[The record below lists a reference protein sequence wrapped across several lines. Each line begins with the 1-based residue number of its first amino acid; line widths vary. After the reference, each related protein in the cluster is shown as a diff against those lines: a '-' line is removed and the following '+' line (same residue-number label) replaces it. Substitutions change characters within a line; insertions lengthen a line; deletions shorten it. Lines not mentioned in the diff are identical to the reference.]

1 MKGKRSPTNS
11 ESTGRIYPRK
21 SEDFKF
27 IQQTVLDMTDWE
39 TSISSSGEDAV
50 IRGEKLENVMEMDF
64 ADAIWL
70 LLKGDKPNEEE
81 SELFNTILSSS
92 IDHGVGNP
100 STVSARTVQSGG
112 NEMNTSVAAG
122 ILSLGDAHGG
132 AIEECM
138 EILQSEETA
147 EQIVERYL
155 EEGKKIPGL
164 GHKVYDEE
172 DPRATNITG
181 KAEELG
187 LAGEKVEKMKDIQKE
202 FADRKVQLVMNVDGA
217 IAAVMSDLDWD
228 HRLGK
233 GLFIIARTPGL
244 VAHVHEEMEEPD
256 FRREDGEY
264 VGE

>member
-1 MKGKRSPTNS
+1 
-11 ESTGRIYPRK
+11 
-21 SEDFKF
+21 
-27 IQQTVLDMTDWE
+27 MTDWE
-39 TSISSSGEDAV
+39 TSISSSGENAV
-50 IRGEKLENVMEMDF
+50 IRGEDLENVMDMDF

-70 LLKGDKPNEEE
+70 LLQGDKPSEAE

-122 ILSLGDAHGG
+122 ILSLGEAHGG
-132 AIEECM
+132 AIEEAM
-138 EILQSEETA
+138 QILQSEKTA
-147 EQIVERYL
+147 EKIVEQYL
-155 EEGKKIPGL
+155 SNKDKIPGL

-172 DPRATNITG
+172 DPRAKKILS
-181 KAEELG
+181 KASDLG
-187 LAGEKVEKMKDIQKE
+187 LAGEKVEKMKKVQEE
-202 FADRKVQLVMNVDGA
+202 FADRKVYLVMNVDGA

-228 HRLGK
+228 YRLGK

-244 VAHVHEEMEEPD
+244 VAHVHEEMDEPD
-256 FRREDGEY
+256 FRREAGDY